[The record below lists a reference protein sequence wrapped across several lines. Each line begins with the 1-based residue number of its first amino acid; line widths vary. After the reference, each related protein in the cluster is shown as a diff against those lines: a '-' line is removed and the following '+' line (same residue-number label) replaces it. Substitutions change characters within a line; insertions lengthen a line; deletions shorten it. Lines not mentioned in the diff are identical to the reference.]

1 LAPEVVLQEGHGK
14 AVDWWAFG
22 TILFEMM
29 VGIPPFYD
37 ENVQE
42 MYDKILHQD
51 ITFPDFMSDEACDLI
66 SRLLEKKPNK
76 RFGTKSTSEIKK

>member
-1 LAPEVVLQEGHGK
+1 LDPSFNLIVGHGK

-22 TILFEMM
+22 TIIFEMM

-76 RFGTKSTSEIKK
+76 RFGTKSTNEIKK